1 MKQSQT
7 NIFEDKKQIMN
18 PNGSSSIVLVCE
30 HATHF
35 IPDVYNNLGLSS
47 NNLKSHV
54 AWDPGAAAVAQEL
67 SRVMDAVL
75 VQGVVSR
82 LLYDCNRPPSS
93 PDAIPKRSEII
104 DIPGNHNLSALEKEE
119 RVQKYYKPF
128 CTALATVITKIKIP
142 ILVTIHS
149 FTPVYFGKPR
159 DTEIGILS
167 DSDIRLADAM
177 LKTATNYSNG
187 VIQSNEP
194 YGPEHGVTH
203 TLVEHAISNGHL
215 NVMLEIRNDIIATHD
230 QQNAMAKLIAEWLTD
245 ACSQINVK
253 GNVQCLA

>member
-7 NIFEDKKQIMN
+7 NIFEDKTQIMN

-82 LLYDCNRPPSS
+82 LLYD
-93 PDAIPKRSEII
+93 
-104 DIPGNHNLSALEKEE
+104 
-119 RVQKYYKPF
+119 
-128 CTALATVITKIKIP
+128 
-142 ILVTIHS
+142 
-149 FTPVYFGKPR
+149 
-159 DTEIGILS
+159 
-167 DSDIRLADAM
+167 
-177 LKTATNYSNG
+177 
-187 VIQSNEP
+187 
-194 YGPEHGVTH
+194 
-203 TLVEHAISNGHL
+203 
-215 NVMLEIRNDIIATHD
+215 
-230 QQNAMAKLIAEWLTD
+230 
-245 ACSQINVK
+245 
-253 GNVQCLA
+253 

>member
-7 NIFEDKKQIMN
+7 NIFEDKTQIMN

-104 DIPGNHNLSALEKEE
+104 DIPGNHNVTSFVKE
-119 RVQKYYKPF
+119 
-128 CTALATVITKIKIP
+128 
-142 ILVTIHS
+142 
-149 FTPVYFGKPR
+149 
-159 DTEIGILS
+159 
-167 DSDIRLADAM
+167 
-177 LKTATNYSNG
+177 
-187 VIQSNEP
+187 
-194 YGPEHGVTH
+194 
-203 TLVEHAISNGHL
+203 
-215 NVMLEIRNDIIATHD
+215 
-230 QQNAMAKLIAEWLTD
+230 
-245 ACSQINVK
+245 
-253 GNVQCLA
+253 